1 MEKNIIKLLN
11 LNPEDV
17 ESLEPIRSSNGN
29 CDYKLIFKKRNH
41 ICPHCGYTTAR
52 IKDYSTRKI
61 KAKVFNGA
69 SSTIFYKS
77 RRYFCPKCTRSF
89 VEQSPLIGSK
99 KTISQNTAASILE
112 DLKPYNSTF
121 SSVARKYNVSVTTV
135 VDLFDRHV
143 QIPPNPI
150 SDIMCWDEFY
160 FNRHARFKYAFIM
173 LNFKNKAIIDIIES
187 RKTRSLSD
195 YFFKLYKQR
204 RDRVK
209 LIIIDMNEQY
219 RDIAHIY
226 FKNAQICVDS
236 FHVAKNVN
244 DALNR
249 IRIKI
254 MKQHAKNKKSIE
266 YRLLKYRR
274 KLLFKPQIELDME
287 DYRYEKI
294 LGFHITEQELIRRI
308 LNIDPELNRAYELK
322 EEYMDFNREA
332 PKAAISRDKKKKELD
347 RMIEDYWDSGIEQM
361 MRCGDMFFKWQEELL
376 NSFQWID
383 GRRVSNGPLEGKN
396 SYVKKI
402 LSNANGFTNF
412 ERARNKI
419 MYSQN
424 HQQKYSI
431 KEIKKP
437 IKHKGKQRGKYKK

>member
-11 LNPEDV
+11 LNPEEV
-17 ESLEPIRSSNGN
+17 ESLEPILSSNGN
-29 CDYKLIFKKRNH
+29 CDYKLMLKKRNH
-41 ICPHCGYTTAR
+41 ICPYCGYMTTR
-52 IKDYSTRKI
+52 IKDYSIRKI
-61 KAKVFNGA
+61 KTKVFNGA
-69 SSTIFYKS
+69 SSNIFYKS
-77 RRYFCPKCTRSF
+77 RRYLCPKCNRSF
-89 VEQSPLIGSK
+89 VEQSPLIGSR
-99 KTISQNTAASILE
+99 KTISQNMAAGILE

-150 SDIMCWDEFY
+150 SEIMCWDEFY
-160 FNRHARFKYAFIM
+160 FNRHSRFKYAFIM
-173 LNFKNKAIIDIIES
+173 LNFKNKAIIDIVES

-195 YFFKLYKQR
+195 YFFKLDKQQR
-204 RDRVK
+204 NKVK

-226 FKNAQICVDS
+226 FKNAKISIDS
-236 FHVAKNVN
+236 FHVARNVN

-254 MKQHAKNKKSIE
+254 MKRYAKNKKSIE

-274 KLLFKPQIELDME
+274 KLLFKPQIELNME
-287 DYRYEKI
+287 NYQYEKI
-294 LGFHITEQELIRRI
+294 LGFHITEQELMKRI
-308 LNIDPELNRAYELK
+308 LQIDPELNRAYELK
-322 EEYMDFNREA
+322 EEYMDFNHGTPE
-332 PKAAISRDKKKKELD
+332 KMISKDKKKQELD
-347 RMIEDYWDSGIEQM
+347 QLIKHYWDSGIEQM
-361 MRCGDMFFKWQEELL
+361 MRCGDMFFKWQDELL

-396 SYVKKI
+396 SYIKKI
-402 LSNANGFTNF
+402 LNNGNGFTNF

-424 HQQKYSI
+424 HQQKYSV

-437 IKHKGKQRGKYKK
+437 IKRKGKPRGKYKK